1 MASGLVWLPQGAI
14 TRCGICRN
22 KRLKYI
28 LDLGD
33 QPMAERDDGR
43 TYPLALVECDQC
55 GLVQLSY
62 IVAQKELFPAD
73 HPYSTG
79 NTRALREHFRQLA
92 LTLAPRLAAGDL
104 VVDIGANDGTF
115 LAMLKEMAPWA
126 EVLAVEP
133 TGQAMKCRDKGVPV
147 TQGFW
152 TAALGRDLARYHKPA
167 RIVTASNVLAHV
179 PDPHDFLSGV
189 SSLLDP
195 DHGEFITENHDW
207 ASVVNGLQIDTIY
220 HEHLRYYSVASLSY
234 LLAMHGYLI
243 SEAIP
248 VASHGGSFRVTARP
262 QRRGL
267 SARAD
272 EARFRLRALLH
283 EARDAGPIYGVG
295 AATRA
300 TPLIHYAGLEEYL
313 TCVCEVPGSDKIGRM
328 MPGTGL
334 PIVDEKQL
342 ITGQPP
348 YALLFPWH
356 LAASIVPVLREA
368 GYQGKFIVPLPVP
381 EVLDD

>member
-1 MASGLVWLPQGAI
+1 MSEMAWLPQGAVS
-14 TRCGICRN
+14 RCGICRN
-22 KRLKYI
+22 RDLKYI

-33 QPMAERDDGR
+33 QPMAERDDGH
-43 TYPLALVECDQC
+43 TYPLALLECDRC
-55 GLVQLSY
+55 GLVQLSH
-62 IVAQKELFPAD
+62 IVAQRELFPED

-79 NTRALREHFRQLA
+79 NTAALRRHFRDLA
-92 LTLAPRLAAGDL
+92 LDLAPWLAPGDL

-115 LAMLKEMAPWA
+115 LAELARQAPNA
-126 EVLAVEP
+126 TLLAVEP
-133 TGQAMKCRDKGVPV
+133 TGQAAKCRARGI
-147 TQGFW
+147 TTEQAFW
-152 TAALGRDLARYHKPA
+152 TASLGRNLARYVGPA
-167 RIVTASNVLAHV
+167 RVITASNVLAHV

-195 DHGEFITENHDW
+195 DVGEFITENHDW

-220 HEHLRYYSVASLSY
+220 HEHLRYYSVSSLGY

-243 SEAIP
+243 SQAIP

-262 QRRGL
+262 QQRGL
-267 SARAD
+267 ATRAGAVRD
-272 EARFRLRALLH
+272 QLRVLLH
-283 EARDAGPIYGVG
+283 EARDAGPVYGIG

-313 TCVCEVPGSDKIGRM
+313 SCVCEVPGSDKIGRM

-342 ITGQPP
+342 IADQPP
-348 YALLFPWH
+348 HALLFPWH
-356 LAASIVPVLREA
+356 LAASIVPVLRGA
-368 GYQGKFIVPLPVP
+368 GYQGKFIVPLPTP
-381 EVLDD
+381 EILDD

>member
-1 MASGLVWLPQGAI
+1 MGEMVWLPQGTV

-22 KRLKYI
+22 RTLKYI

-33 QPMAERDDGR
+33 QPMAERDDGH
-43 TYPLALVECDQC
+43 TYPLALVECDRC
-55 GLVQLSY
+55 GLVQLNH
-62 IVAQKELFPAD
+62 IVPQKELFPLD

-79 NTRALREHFRQLA
+79 NTRALRDHFRALA
-92 LTLAPRLAAGDL
+92 LELAPQLKPGDL

-115 LAMLKEMAPWA
+115 LAALKEMAPQA

-133 TGQAMKCRDKGVPV
+133 TGQAGKCRDKGVPV

-152 TAALGRDLARYHKPA
+152 TAALGRDLVRYHKPA
-167 RIVTASNVLAHV
+167 RIITASNVLAHV

-195 DHGEFITENHDW
+195 DVGEFITENHDW

-220 HEHLRYYSVASLSY
+220 HEHLRYYSVSSLGY

-243 SEAIP
+243 SEAVP
-248 VASHGGSFRVTARP
+248 VASHGGSFRITARS

-267 SARAD
+267 SHRAD
-272 EARFRLRALLH
+272 AVKFRLRVLLH
-283 EARDAGPIYGVG
+283 EARDAGPIYGIG

-300 TPLIHYAGLEEYL
+300 SPLIHYAGLEEYL
-313 TCVCEVPGSDKIGRM
+313 ACVCEVPGSDKIGRM
-328 MPGTGL
+328 MPGTQL

-342 ITGQPP
+342 ITDQPP
-348 YALLFPWH
+348 HALLFPWH
-356 LAASIVPVLREA
+356 LAASIVPVLRAA
-368 GYQGKFIVPLPVP
+368 GYQGKFIVPLPAP
-381 EVLDD
+381 EVLDG

>member
-1 MASGLVWLPQGAI
+1 MGRPRA
-14 TRCGICRN
+14 CGICGHI
-22 KRLKYI
+22 RLKTI

-33 QPMAERDDGR
+33 QPMAERDDGH
-43 TYPLALVECDQC
+43 TYPLALLECDWC
-55 GLVQLSY
+55 GLVQLSH
-62 IVAQKELFPAD
+62 IVDQKELFPED

-79 NTRALREHFRQLA
+79 NTVALRRHFRDLA
-92 LTLAPRLAAGDL
+92 AGLAPWLQPGDL

-115 LAMLKEMAPWA
+115 LAELSLHAPQA
-126 EVLAVEP
+126 TLLAIEP
-133 TGQAMKCRDKGVPV
+133 TGQAGKCRARGIP
-147 TQGFW
+147 TEQEFF
-152 TAALGRDLARYHKPA
+152 TASLARQLARYVGPA
-167 RIVTASNVLAHV
+167 RIITASNVLAHV

-195 DHGEFITENHDW
+195 DVGEFITENHDW

-220 HEHLRYYSVASLSY
+220 HEHLRYYSVASLSH

-243 SEAIP
+243 SQAIP

-267 SARAD
+267 AARAD
-272 EARFRLRALLH
+272 TAKTQLRVLLH
-283 EARDAGPIYGVG
+283 EARDDGPIYGIG

-313 TCVCEVPGSDKIGRM
+313 ACVCEVPGSDKIGRM
-328 MPGTGL
+328 MPGTSL

-342 ITGQPP
+342 ITDQPP

-381 EVLDD
+381 AVLDA